1 MRSRSAALLGM
12 ILMIAACKPAKSQ
25 DVDPMGAMNG
35 VTAMPRTLTCNVTA
49 ADGQCLKK
57 TCKQDAEGDCET
69 YAGYCIGAGEH
80 WSGTKEGG
88 TCTKVL

>member
-1 MRSRSAALLGM
+1 MSPRFHSIFIAVLTL
-12 ILMIAACKPAKSQ
+12 AACGPQ
-25 DVDPMGAMNG
+25 RQTQVDPFGNNEGTGSIA
-35 VTAMPRTLTCNVTA
+35 RTLTCEAKDSAGN
-49 ADGQCLKK
+49 CLKK